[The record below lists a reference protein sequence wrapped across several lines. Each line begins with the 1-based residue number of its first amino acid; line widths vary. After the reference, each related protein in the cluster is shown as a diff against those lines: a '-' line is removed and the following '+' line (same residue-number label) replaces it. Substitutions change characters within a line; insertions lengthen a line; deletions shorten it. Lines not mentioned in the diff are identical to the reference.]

1 LVRFTHWLTTLC
13 FAALL
18 VSGAAILLAH
28 PRLYWGETGAFG
40 SPSLVDLPLP
50 TVLTGQTG
58 WGRSLHFLAAW
69 LLVAAGLVYL
79 VSGLFTRHFER
90 RLMPRREELAWT
102 AVRSALSDHLHFRRP
117 AEDEALRYN
126 VLQQMAYL
134 AVVFGLFPIMIWT
147 GLAMSPAMTSVLPA
161 LVTLLGGQQ
170 SARTIH
176 FAVTCLIVLF
186 LLVHVAMVAVYR
198 RSLKLEG

>member
-69 LLVAAGLVYL
+69 LLVAAGLLYV

-90 RLMPRREELAWT
+90 RLMPGREELAWT
-102 AVRSALSDHLHFRRP
+102 AVRSALSDHLHFRRS

-134 AVVFGLFPIMIWT
+134 AVVFGLFPIMIWS
-147 GLAMSPAMTSVLPA
+147 GLAMSPAMASVFPA
-161 LVTLLGGQQ
+161 LVILVGGQQ

-186 LLVHVAMVAVYR
+186 LVVHVAMVALMR
-198 RSLKLEG
+198 RSLKIEA